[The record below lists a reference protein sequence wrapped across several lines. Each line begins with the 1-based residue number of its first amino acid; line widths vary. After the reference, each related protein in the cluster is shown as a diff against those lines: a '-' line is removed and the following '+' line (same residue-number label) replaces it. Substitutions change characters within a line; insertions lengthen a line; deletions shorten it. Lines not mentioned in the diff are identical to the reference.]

1 MRRVLLQGGSW
12 DGICVLVRVEINI
25 YYKPARISVEEVEA
39 LAIDEATQWKHP
51 EDVYV
56 RKDKYTFVF
65 DRRVNYK
72 PQP

>member
-1 MRRVLLQGGSW
+1 MQVVTLEGGSL
-12 DGICVLVRVEINI
+12 DGGSILVTPHCKVYYVPANIN
-25 YYKPARISVEEVEA
+25 KEECEA
-39 LAIDEATQWKHP
+39 LIIDEATQWRHP

-72 PQP
+72 P

>member
-1 MRRVLLQGGSW
+1 MRRALLQGGSW
-12 DGICVLVRVEINI
+12 DGICVQVRVDINI
-25 YYKPARISVEEVEA
+25 HYIPAKISKAETET
-39 LAIDEATQWKHP
+39 LSIDEATQWKHP

-72 PQP
+72 P